1 MKAAGHE
8 LKGLSA
14 LHRVASEARDERDA
28 KALAESAA
36 AVTKEVCG
44 LGNLRTPL
52 MVVVDYRGWRIVAMS
67 VVPIGDGTLC
77 YGSDDQARTVHRDP
91 TVAAMMEDA
100 GTVFERRFTR
110 NIRCNA
116 SCAYVV
122 VAAGARLNLKPH
134 MVGTRGS
141 QLTSIIGPCDI
152 EVHRGSDGHL
162 YVVEAPCHTT
172 YQYSLRR
179 AVPYHVAVWL
189 CGWRCDC
196 VTVWLWR
203 RSYSVDTARVF
214 PPEAPEKYLRALLL
228 SPHADYPAVDHN
240 IPIASW
246 REGVSTL
253 LESACYGGTAWE
265 VFPVKAIGC
274 VGQAPRLCGFPC
286 TVDDT
291 SLNER
296 VRCRLTPACVCT
308 FAACVRVC
316 LCGGHG

>member
-28 KALAESAA
+28 KALAESTA

-44 LGNLRTPL
+44 LGSLRTPL

-100 GTVFERRFTR
+100 GTVLERRFTR

-162 YVVEAPCHTT
+162 YVVEAPCRTT
-172 YQYSLRR
+172 YPYSLRR
-179 AVPYHVAVWL
+179 ADTYHVAVWL
-189 CGWRCDC
+189 CGC
-196 VTVWLWR
+196 VAAAIPWTLPVCSRLR
-203 RSYSVDTARVF
+203 RPRSTCALCCCHPMPTIRQWITTSPSHRGV
-214 PPEAPEKYLRALLL
+214 RAFQR
-228 SPHADYPAVDHN
+228 
-240 IPIASW
+240 SW
-246 REGVSTL
+246 R
-253 LESACYGGTAWE
+253 ARATAE
-265 VFPVKAIGC
+265 LPGRC
-274 VGQAPRLCGFPC
+274 
-286 TVDDT
+286 
-291 SLNER
+291 SL
-296 VRCRLTPACVCT
+296 
-308 FAACVRVC
+308 
-316 LCGGHG
+316 